1 MLEQG
6 NIFACA
12 WFFSTGNSSFLKCKL
27 SAESLAKSCSSEIYK
42 LQNFITKHFKYH
54 KMIPR
59 YTELYSNIIKAE
71 FHTYK
76 AIYEYQSQMTPSAE

>member
-1 MLEQG
+1 MPGSLVLETLHFLSVNFLRKIKQSPVPLKY
-6 NIFACA
+6 I
-12 WFFSTGNSSFLKCKL
+12 SFKTL
-27 SAESLAKSCSSEIYK
+27 
-42 LQNFITKHFKYH
+42 LQNISSTT